1 MTRRRWILAL
11 AVGLGACGQ
20 FGCLPHRV
28 APEGCE
34 AGDALPP
41 PSFLGPLAAKTP
53 ALPTAATRRVAAP
66 DPAPEP
72 SPAPPEPPE
81 ASVQVVEAK
90 PPPPPAKPGPPDPG
104 PEVRIVAA
112 STEKP
117 EPPLVLALRG
127 LLEKKPA
134 DEVLGVLEHYD
145 PADRDVLRDVLR
157 LAARLG
163 EHDHGRSEPQEA
175 AAAVDQLETLLR
187 ELRPRAALVLDK
199 LCFCRPRSVDNFGIY
214 EPLEDGHAFRPETTS
229 LPGERV
235 QVYAEVRNFT
245 SRPAGDSFETV
256 LRGQLTIH
264 DGRRDVVTFNKLEPC
279 TDRSRTPR
287 QDFFVNFAFYTPR
300 LPPGSYT
307 LWVQVEDVT
316 PGSDGTRRLARV
328 ARRSLDFRVAGDA
341 APVAAGP

>member
-1 MTRRRWILAL
+1 
-11 AVGLGACGQ
+11 V
-20 FGCLPHRV
+20 
-28 APEGCE
+28 E
-34 AGDALPP
+34 
-41 PSFLGPLAAKTP
+41 
-53 ALPTAATRRVAAP
+53 
-66 DPAPEP
+66 
-72 SPAPPEPPE
+72 
-81 ASVQVVEAK
+81 VVEAK
-90 PPPPPAKPGPPDPG
+90 PPQPPAKPSPPEPG
-104 PEVRIVAA
+104 PEVRIIAA

-134 DEVLGVLEHYD
+134 DEVLAVLERYD
-145 PADRDVLRDVLR
+145 PADRDLLRDVLR

-163 EHDHGRSEPQEA
+163 ERDRGRTESQEA

-214 EPLEDGHAFRPETTS
+214 EPLEDGHAFRAETS
-229 LPGERV
+229 GLPGERV
-235 QVYAEVRNFT
+235 QVYAEVRNFS
-245 SRPAGDSFETV
+245 SRPAGESFETV
-256 LRGQLTIH
+256 LRGQLTVY
-264 DGRRDVVTFNKLEPC
+264 DGRHDVVTFKLKPC

-316 PGSDGTRRLARV
+316 PAADGSRRSARV

-341 APVAAGP
+341 VPAAGPVVGGP